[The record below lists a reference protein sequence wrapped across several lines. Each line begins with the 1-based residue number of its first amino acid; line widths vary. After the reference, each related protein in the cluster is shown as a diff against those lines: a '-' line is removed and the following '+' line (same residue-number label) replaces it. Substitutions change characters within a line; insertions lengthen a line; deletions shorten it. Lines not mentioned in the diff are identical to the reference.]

1 MPQIKSEDID
11 RIRQKADIAEVI
23 GRYLPLQKRGRN
35 YAALCPFHNDHDP
48 SLSISTDKQIYK
60 CFVCNNGG
68 NVFTFVQ
75 NYEKISF
82 PEAVLKVADIIGE
95 PLDYARDS
103 FTYEKYDDETRRSF
117 KIFNEAI
124 DYLSYQLYSEGA
136 QDVLDYL
143 HQRGYDDDLIR
154 YFRIGYNP
162 ENNSLYRFLKAK
174 GYTERDLLKIN
185 LIRQT
190 ADGFADMFS
199 RRIIFPIFNSDN
211 QPVAFNGRASRPNQE
226 PKYVNSESTELYVKG
241 NLLYNYH
248 NARQSIKESGK
259 VYVVEGVTDVYAF
272 YRAGIY
278 NAVATLGTAMSRN
291 QVQLL
296 KNLRCEVVLC
306 YDGDAAGQ
314 NANLKNAR
322 QLNDAN
328 VTVSIVR
335 NETGLDPDELIRDR
349 GMDSF
354 KSVIAAEEVYMEFF
368 MRAFARNVDF
378 NNYNQRR
385 SYAERVVNEISK
397 IKDTFDRENFLRK
410 LSEMTGFDK
419 AQLETLVKE
428 LPKKEPEEKNSEI
441 RIEKKVRSGKIRT
454 ECEII
459 CQMLSSKNAASRFQ
473 KKMGYLPS
481 DVTNHL
487 AMAILDYYLRYDTM
501 SIADLLNEIE
511 EDDTRQL
518 LLDLVDDESFVHAYD
533 EKALDQAFSR
543 IRISIID
550 DSAKAIRKQLAMTA
564 DADKRRELETRLASL
579 KKEKNDLLA
588 K

>member
-23 GRYLPLQKRGRN
+23 GRYLPLQKKGRN

-103 FTYEKYDDETRRSF
+103 FTYEKYDDETKRSF

-124 DYLSYQLYSEGA
+124 EYLSYQLYSEGA

-143 HQRGYDDDLIR
+143 HKRGYDDELIR
-154 YFRIGYNP
+154 HFRIGYNP

-190 ADGFADMFS
+190 PDGFADMFS

-241 NLLYNYH
+241 NLLYNYY
-248 NARQSIKESGK
+248 NARQSIKESHK

-272 YRAGIY
+272 YRAGLY
-278 NAVATLGTAMSRN
+278 NAVATLGTAMSKN

-322 QLNDAN
+322 QLYDAGI
-328 VTVSIVR
+328 TVSVVR

-354 KSVIAAEEVYMEFF
+354 KSVIATEEVYMEFF
-368 MRAFARNVDF
+368 MRAFSRNVDF

-385 SYAERVVNEISK
+385 SYAERVVNEIRK
-397 IKDTFDRENFLRK
+397 IKDAFDRDNFMKK
-410 LSEMTGFDK
+410 LSEMTGFDRT
-419 AQLETLVKE
+419 QLETLAKE
-428 LPKKEPEEKNSEI
+428 VPQSAPEEKKSEI
-441 RIEKKVRSGKIRT
+441 RIEKIVRSGKIRT

-459 CQMLSSKNAASRFQ
+459 CQMLSSKNAASYFQ

-511 EDDTRQL
+511 EDETRQL
-518 LLDLVDDESFVHAYD
+518 LLDLVDDESFVHTYD

-550 DSAKAIRKQLAMTA
+550 DSSKAIRKQLALTA
-564 DADKRRELETRLASL
+564 DTDKRRELETRLASL